1 METTSNIG
9 DRSVLSNVSSG
20 SNIFNVYGRP
30 CGHVVHN
37 ILAINSTH
45 SIDSHSLLRKR
56 HGLTVRL
63 TDGRINGGTDSH
75 AHIMKLHGDANLVMV
90 IR

>member
-30 CGHVVHN
+30 CGHDVHN

-45 SIDSHSLLRKR
+45 SHSRKR